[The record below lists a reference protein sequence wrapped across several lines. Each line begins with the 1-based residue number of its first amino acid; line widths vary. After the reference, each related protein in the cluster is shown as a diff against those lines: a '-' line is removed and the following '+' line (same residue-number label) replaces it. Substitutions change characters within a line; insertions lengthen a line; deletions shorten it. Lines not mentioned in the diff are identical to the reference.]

1 MYVALLTV
9 AIIVLTA
16 VAVAASGLAE
26 RIRGGP
32 VSVTMLLRRMLRI
45 TPSVMSFA
53 ALPVSAIVLI
63 SYLPGGDHVFRW
75 EDKPVAGIDTPA
87 IVAAAAG
94 WIVGGLLAASRLLK
108 LGTGTLLNRGSIG
121 EGVRVPLDLAYDIA
135 TFLREPSALDTRERR
150 RLLSVQRAA
159 LARVR
164 NTVPRQRIL
173 ARFSALLAHVE
184 SVRRYDRCLFVSH
197 SQGTVLATALL
208 AQPAHELRIPG
219 GSAALVTM
227 GSPLRHLFAERLP
240 VQFDWVCELAD
251 HPRRFVQSLQG
262 PWYNLGADGDL
273 IGRTVFSG
281 EPDSDL
287 LPPGEEPP
295 VQIPD
300 GGRGTAIADEITG
313 SGGHGSYWTSEVVM
327 SLLAAIVDGARVP
340 IRVTGAG
347 APHATGGIRRGD

>member
-1 MYVALLTV
+1 
-9 AIIVLTA
+9 
-16 VAVAASGLAE
+16 
-26 RIRGGP
+26 
-32 VSVTMLLRRMLRI
+32 
-45 TPSVMSFA
+45 
-53 ALPVSAIVLI
+53 
-63 SYLPGGDHVFRW
+63 
-75 EDKPVAGIDTPA
+75 
-87 IVAAAAG
+87 
-94 WIVGGLLAASRLLK
+94 
-108 LGTGTLLNRGSIG
+108 
-121 EGVRVPLDLAYDIA
+121 
-135 TFLREPSALDTRERR
+135 
-150 RLLSVQRAA
+150 VQRAA

-287 LPPGEEPP
+287 LPPGRSRPSRSP
-295 VQIPD
+295 
-300 GGRGTAIADEITG
+300 
-313 SGGHGSYWTSEVVM
+313 
-327 SLLAAIVDGARVP
+327 
-340 IRVTGAG
+340 TGAA
-347 APHATGGIRRGD
+347 APPSPTRSPAAAATAPTGRRRWSCHCWPRSSTARGCPSG